1 MRVVSIGE
9 ILWDLIGDKEFLGG
23 APFNLC
29 AHLARLGHN
38 AIFIS
43 AVGED
48 ERGGR
53 ALAQAT
59 KLGLDVRFIG
69 RTGAAKTGVS
79 EIMLDEAGRATHH
92 LPRPAAYDFVTLSDQ
107 QRTELSAAHPD
118 WICYGTLAQME
129 TGPRTLVGRLC
140 CENPAAK
147 RFYDINLRPRCWTP
161 ELVEDLMAQANC
173 VKLNDEETNA
183 LAGLFDWP
191 MEPVERF
198 CGVAASRFNLELIC
212 VTRGPDGCALWSK
225 GQFVESPGFPVLVS
239 DTVGAGDAFSAA
251 LLHGLHQKWS
261 LHEIADFAN
270 RVGALVASR
279 AGATPAWSETE
290 ARAQERV

>member
-1 MRVVSIGE
+1 MRVVSVGE

-29 AHLARLGHN
+29 AHLARLGHD

-43 AVGED
+43 AVGDD
-48 ERGGR
+48 ERGRR
-53 ALAQAT
+53 ALTQAR
-59 KLGLDVRFIG
+59 KLGIDVRFIS

-79 EIMLDEAGRATHH
+79 EVLLDEGGKATHRI
-92 LPRPAAYDFVTLSDQ
+92 PRPAAYDFVTLSDGEWG
-107 QRTELSAAHPD
+107 ELKALHPD

-129 TGPRTLVGRLC
+129 TGPRALICRLC
-140 CENPAAK
+140 CENPAVK

-161 ELVEDLMAQANC
+161 ELVEDLMTQANS
-173 VKLNDEETNA
+173 VKLNDEETTA
-183 LAGLFDWP
+183 LARLFDWP
-191 MEPVERF
+191 VEPLEQFCGAAAERF
-198 CGVAASRFNLELIC
+198 SLELIC
-212 VTRGPDGCALWSK
+212 ITRGADGCALWRE
-225 GQFVESPGFPVLVS
+225 GQYVESPGFPVEVS

-261 LHEIADFAN
+261 LRETADFAN

-279 AGATPAWSETE
+279 AGATPVWSETE
-290 ARAQERV
+290 ARNLKRH